1 MNTNLIK
8 TAGAGLLLLCLA
20 LITNGCDLA
29 VQEPFEFDPEIAPQQ
44 TFDMTALEWIR
55 SNPND
60 EFNYLDSAIT
70 ITGLEAEYSTNS
82 DQRTFLLLKDRAF
95 TDGGEILQ
103 QLGGSRTA
111 IMANLDVDR
120 LRTVLRYHIIDEY
133 VTNGFDQL
141 AVLYTDYIFQT
152 LVPGEA
158 GRISVNR
165 DDRFRLRINNSPDLS
180 GTKKGAL
187 LGNHNYIFT
196 NGVAHLSN
204 DSFRNE
210 PF

>member
-8 TAGAGLLLLCLA
+8 NPGVNFLLFCLVLLLS
-20 LITNGCDLA
+20 GCDLA
-29 VQEPFEFDPEIAPQQ
+29 VQEPFEFNPEIAPQQ

-55 SNPND
+55 SNPNE

-82 DQRTFLLLKDRAF
+82 GQRTYLLLKDRAF

-111 IMANLDVDR
+111 IMADLDVDR

-133 VTNGFDQL
+133 VSNGFDEL
-141 AVLYTDYIFQT
+141 AVLYTDYIFQS

-158 GRISVNR
+158 GRVSINR
-165 DDRFRLRINNSPDLS
+165 DDRFRLSINRSPDLS
-180 GTKKGAL
+180 GTKKGAR
-187 LGNHNYIFT
+187 LGQHNYIFT

>member
-8 TAGAGLLLLCLA
+8 TAGASLLLFCLA
-20 LITNGCDLA
+20 IVTTGCDLA
-29 VQEPFEFDPEIAPQQ
+29 VQEPFEFNPEIAPQQ
-44 TFDMTALEWIR
+44 TFNMTALEWIR
-55 SNPND
+55 SNPNE

-70 ITGLEAEYSTNS
+70 ITGLEAEYSSNS
-82 DQRTFLLLKDRAF
+82 GQRTYLLLKDRAF

-111 IMANLDVDR
+111 LMADLDVDR

-133 VTNGFDQL
+133 VSNGFDEL

-158 GRISVNR
+158 GRISINR
-165 DDRFRLRINNSPDLS
+165 DDRFRLRINNSPDLA
-180 GTKKGAL
+180 GTKKSAL